1 MASEQIIPVHE
12 FDSMAVYPNIML
24 SLMLKYDKILDPIIL
39 RDSMIELVNREGWCK
54 LGSRLKRNVNTTTSP
69 SSSIL
74 SSFLLPAGV
83 YQLVYHLPAK
93 FDENTPA
100 ITFTHEKHDT
110 DLENHP
116 IGCKIPR
123 HPDPD
128 KPSVVAN
135 PAEFDTLAR
144 RADAPRNLDD
154 FINRDLPQLELHVV
168 SFRNATIVSVSCL
181 HSLLDGM
188 GLGSQGLFNGWMLV
202 LQGRQDEIP
211 PACGFDNDLL
221 KDLGKRPT
229 EEHKYHRFR
238 MGGWCMIWYLLRRAF
253 QFLWHRAEEG
263 RIVCIPA
270 SFMQQLRQSVLEELE
285 AGAGSADT
293 WAGESGKD
301 EKGKKPW
308 VSEGDVLVAWWTRYA
323 TLHLR
328 NKPNKTICVS
338 NAYNLRRI
346 LSGNL
351 LPAGHAYLSNAVLG
365 LFMLPKARDIF
376 ERPLSWMAAQMRRS
390 IVETGT
396 RGQVEALIADV
407 MPDWSRPASFR
418 MYGDPGMHMVVF
430 TNWTQAQFYQVD
442 LSPAAVDRETDGE
455 GQQRPLMPSFVSYR
469 ISSKIWPMR
478 DSFCIIGKDSEG
490 RYWVGG
496 VLQKGLW
503 AKIDK
508 ELQQGTAVGI

>member
-1 MASEQIIPVHE
+1 MQAWVETEAQ
-12 FDSMAVYPNIML
+12 
-24 SLMLKYDKILDPIIL
+24 
-39 RDSMIELVNREGWCK
+39 CK
-54 LGSRLKRNVNTTTSP
+54 RTF
-69 SSSIL
+69 L
-74 SSFLLPAGV
+74 SSFTVPLFERVGFANLGPQEHGR
-83 YQLVYHLPAK
+83 LVYHLPEK
-93 FDENTPA
+93 FDEETPA
-100 ITFTHEKHDT
+100 ITFTHIEYDM
-110 DLENHP
+110 DVEDHP
-116 IGCKIPR
+116 IGCKIPT

-128 KPSVVAN
+128 KPSVVAD
-135 PAEFDTLAR
+135 PATFDTLAR
-144 RADAPRNLDD
+144 RADAPKNLDD
-154 FINRDLPQLELHVV
+154 FIRRDLPQLELYVV
-168 SFRNATIVSVSCL
+168 SFRKATIVSVSCL

-188 GLGSQGLFNGWMLV
+188 GFGSQGLFKGWMLV

-211 PACGFDNDLL
+211 PVCGFDTDLL

-238 MGGWCMIWYLLRRAF
+238 MGGLCMIWYLLRRAF

-270 SFMQQLRQSVLEELE
+270 GFVQQLRQSTIEELRSGV
-285 AGAGSADT
+285 AS
-293 WAGESGKD
+293 AGEEAKD
-301 EKGKKPW
+301 KEKQCW

-351 LPAGHAYLSNAVLG
+351 LPAGHTYLSNAVLG
-365 LFMLPKARDIF
+365 LFMLPKVRDIF
-376 ERPLSWMAAQMRRS
+376 GRPLSWLAAQMRRS

-396 RGQVEALIADV
+396 RAQIEALVADV

-418 MYGDPGMHMVVF
+418 MYGDPGMHMLVF

-442 LSPAAVDRETDGE
+442 LAPAAVDDSGKVE
-455 GQQRPLMPSFVSYR
+455 QQSLMPSFVSYR

-490 RYWVGG
+490 KYWLGG

-503 AKIDK
+503 AKIDS
-508 ELQQGTAVGI
+508 ELQRGRIAGA